1 MFLSCDKKNSSA
13 LENALLFL
21 VLNVCYFLNHGLFWA
36 KKEIEH
42 ILGNTEQQI

>member
-1 MFLSCDKKNSSA
+1 MFAISLIM
-13 LENALLFL
+13 
-21 VLNVCYFLNHGLFWA
+21 VYFGQ